1 MRDLYPEIEPLET
14 GMLDVGD
21 GQHIYWEVS
30 GNKEGK
36 PVVFL
41 HGGPGAGTTPTHRR
55 LFDPS
60 RYRIVLFDQ
69 RGCGLS
75 IPHASEPEA
84 DLSANTTWHLVA
96 DMERLR
102 AHLGIDRWQVFG
114 GSWGSALALAYAET
128 HPERVTE
135 LVLRGIFTL
144 RREELDWFYEGGA
157 SAVFPDLW
165 EAFIAPIP
173 LLERGHLIEAYARL
187 LQHPDPEVHEPAAI
201 AWSRWEAATITL
213 LPQADT
219 IARFTAPEYA
229 TAFARIENH
238 YFRHGGWWEEG
249 QLIRDATRL
258 AGIPAVIVQ
267 GRYDMCT
274 PTMTAWDLHLAWP
287 QAELR
292 IIGDAGH
299 AFDEPG
305 ILDALIQATDRF
317 AGGYGDDD
325 EATDDADDD
334 DERDD
339 DEERDDDDEERDDDD
354 EREDDDDERDDD
366 DEERDDD
373 DDERDDD
380 DGYDEDDDDDNG
392 HRDDDD
398 EAEDGP
404 DVNGSGEGG
413 PHRGPEDDAE

>member
-30 GNKEGK
+30 GNREGK

-41 HGGPGAGTTPTHRR
+41 HGGPGAGTVPAHRR

-102 AHLGIDRWQVFG
+102 HHLGIERWQVFG

-165 EAFIAPIP
+165 EEFIAPVP
-173 LLERGHLIEAYARL
+173 VLERGHLIEAYGRL
-187 LQHPDPEVHEPAAI
+187 LQHPDPEVHEPAAL
-201 AWSRWEAATITL
+201 AWSRWEASTITL

-219 IARFTAPEYA
+219 IARFTEPEFA

-249 QLIRDATRL
+249 QLIRDSTRL

-267 GRYDMCT
+267 GRYDVCT
-274 PTMTAWDLHLAWP
+274 PVMTAWELHKAWP
-287 QAELR
+287 EADLY
-292 IIGDAGH
+292 IIDDAGH

-305 ILDALIQATDRF
+305 ILDALIRATDRF
-317 AGGYGDDD
+317 AGDEDDADD
-325 EATDDADDD
+325 EAVDDADDATVDDADDADDD
-334 DERDD
+334 TDDAALDDADDDADASSEARDD
-339 DEERDDDDEERDDDD
+339 GDVDGSA
-354 EREDDDDERDDD
+354 EDDT
-366 DEERDDD
+366 EET
-373 DDERDDD
+373 
-380 DGYDEDDDDDNG
+380 
-392 HRDDDD
+392 HRDD
-398 EAEDGP
+398 AE
-404 DVNGSGEGG
+404 
-413 PHRGPEDDAE
+413 